1 MKSCID
7 LAKEL
12 NTSKQTIFNHA
23 RRNNI
28 NLIKKNNTL
37 YIESKEDIKTITDKI
52 LMYRANK
59 LNIDIKDL
67 KDNEYTKQNKVS
79 NNEKELYKELYKEI
93 IDSKE
98 QTILSLKKDKEELNK
113 QIKNLNELLKQQQQ
127 LLYNQQ
133 SLALKN
139 SEQSQEKIK
148 SLEVEIDS
156 IKNNNESNE
165 TITDEES
172 QINRKGLTKFSQSNK
187 KGLLK
192 RLFRK

>member
-37 YIESKEDIKTITDKI
+37 YINSKEDVKIITDKV
-52 LMYRANK
+52 LKYRANQ
-59 LNIDIKDL
+59 LNMDVKDL
-67 KDNEYTKQNKVS
+67 RHKDIKQNKV
-79 NNEKELYKELYKEI
+79 NDNEKELYKELIK
-93 IDSKE
+93 SKE
-98 QTILSLKKDKEELNK
+98 QIIISLKKDKEELNK

-133 SLALKN
+133 SLTLKDQDSAKKKISHLEAEFNNIKKDSKEDGKNALAKVP
-139 SEQSQEKIK
+139 Q
-148 SLEVEIDS
+148 
-156 IKNNNESNE
+156 NN
-165 TITDEES
+165 
-172 QINRKGLTKFSQSNK
+172 NK
-187 KGLLK
+187 KGFLSK
-192 RLFRK
+192 LFNKI

>member
-28 NLIKKNNTL
+28 DLIKKNNTL
-37 YIESKEDIKTITDKI
+37 YIDSKEDVKIITNKV
-52 LMYRANK
+52 LKYRANQ
-59 LNIDIKDL
+59 LNVDVEDL
-67 KDNEYTKQNKVS
+67 KENEHTKQNKIS
-79 NNEKELYKELYKEI
+79 DSEKELYKEI

-98 QTILSLKKDKEELNK
+98 QTILSLKKDKEDLNK
-113 QIKNLNELLKQQQQ
+113 QIRNLNELLKQQQQ

-156 IKNNNESNE
+156 MKNNNEDNE
-165 TITDEES
+165 TTNKES
-172 QINRKGLTKFSQSNK
+172 QISKKGLTKFSQINK
-187 KGLLK
+187 KDLLK
-192 RLFRK
+192 KFFRK

>member
-1 MKSCID
+1 MKSCIE

-37 YIESKEDIKTITDKI
+37 YIESKEDIKTITNKV
-52 LMYRANK
+52 LKYKANQ
-59 LNIDIKDL
+59 LNLDVEDL
-67 KDNEYTKQNKVS
+67 KNNEHANQNKVS
-79 NNEKELYKELYKEI
+79 DNEKELYQEI

-98 QTILSLKKDKEELNK
+98 HIILSLKKDKEDLNK
-113 QIKNLNELLKQQQQ
+113 QIKSLNELLKQQQQ

-165 TITDEES
+165 ATTNEES
-172 QINRKGLTKFSQSNK
+172 QIIRKGLTKFSQSNK

-192 RLFRK
+192 KLFRK

>member
-28 NLIKKNNTL
+28 KLIKKNNTL
-37 YIESKEDIKTITDKI
+37 YIDSKEDVKIITDKV
-52 LMYRANK
+52 LKYRANQ
-59 LNIDIKDL
+59 LNVDVEDL
-67 KDNEYTKQNKVS
+67 KDNEYIKQNNIS
-79 NNEKELYKELYKEI
+79 DSEKALYEEV

-98 QTILSLKKDKEELNK
+98 QMILSLKKDKEGLNK
-113 QIKNLNELLKQQQQ
+113 QIQDLNELLKQQQQ

-139 SEQSQEKIK
+139 SEHSQKKIK
-148 SLEVEIDS
+148 SLEVEINS
-156 IKNNNESNE
+156 MKNNDERNE
-165 TITDEES
+165 TTKEES
-172 QINRKGLTKFSQSNK
+172 QISKKDLTKFSQSNK

>member
-28 NLIKKNNTL
+28 KLIKKNNTL
-37 YIESKEDIKTITDKI
+37 YIDSKEDVKIITDKV
-52 LMYRANK
+52 LKYRANQ
-59 LNIDIKDL
+59 LNVDVEDL
-67 KDNEYTKQNKVS
+67 KDNEYIKQNNIS
-79 NNEKELYKELYKEI
+79 DSEKALYEEV

-98 QTILSLKKDKEELNK
+98 QMILSLKKDKEVLNK
-113 QIKNLNELLKQQQQ
+113 QIQDLNELLKQQQQ

-139 SEQSQEKIK
+139 SEHSQKKIK
-148 SLEVEIDS
+148 SLEVEINS
-156 IKNNNESNE
+156 MKN
-165 TITDEES
+165 
-172 QINRKGLTKFSQSNK
+172 KVLLQSK
-187 KGLLK
+187 KYS
-192 RLFRK
+192 

>member
-28 NLIKKNNTL
+28 KLIKKNNTL
-37 YIESKEDIKTITDKI
+37 YIDSKEDVKIITDKV
-52 LMYRANK
+52 LKYRANQ
-59 LNIDIKDL
+59 LNVDVEDL
-67 KDNEYTKQNKVS
+67 KDNEYIKQNNIS
-79 NNEKELYKELYKEI
+79 DSEKALYEEV

-98 QTILSLKKDKEELNK
+98 QMILSLKKDKEVLNK
-113 QIKNLNELLKQQQQ
+113 QIQDLNELLKQQQQ

-139 SEQSQEKIK
+139 SEHSQKKIK
-148 SLEVEIDS
+148 SLEVEINS
-156 IKNNNESNE
+156 MKNNDERNE
-165 TITDEES
+165 TTKEES
-172 QINRKGLTKFSQSNK
+172 QISKKDLTKFSQSNK

>member
-1 MKSCID
+1 MKSCIE

-37 YIESKEDIKTITDKI
+37 YIDSKKDVEIITDKV
-52 LMYRANK
+52 LKYRANQ
-59 LNIDIKDL
+59 LNVDVKDL
-67 KDNEYTKQNKVS
+67 KDNEYIKQNNIS
-79 NNEKELYKELYKEI
+79 DSEKALYEEV

-98 QTILSLKKDKEELNK
+98 QMILSLKKDKEILNK
-113 QIKNLNELLKQQQQ
+113 QIQDLNELLKQQQQ

-139 SEQSQEKIK
+139 SEHSQKKIK
-148 SLEVEIDS
+148 SLEVKIDS
-156 IKNNNESNE
+156 MKNNNENNE
-165 TITDEES
+165 ITKKES
-172 QINRKGLTKFSQSNK
+172 QTSKKDLTNFSQSNK

-192 RLFRK
+192 RLFG

>member
-1 MKSCID
+1 MKSCIE

-12 NTSKQTIFNHA
+12 NMSKQTIFNHA

-37 YIESKEDIKTITDKI
+37 YIESKEDIKTITNKV
-52 LMYRANK
+52 LKYKANQ
-59 LNIDIKDL
+59 LNLDVEDL
-67 KDNEYTKQNKVS
+67 KNNEHANQNKIS
-79 NNEKELYKELYKEI
+79 DSEKELYKEI

-98 QTILSLKKDKEELNK
+98 QTILSLKKDKEVLNK
-113 QIKNLNELLKQQQQ
+113 QIKDLNELLKQQQQ

-139 SEQSQEKIK
+139 SEQSHEKIK
-148 SLEVEIDS
+148 SLEIDNM
-156 IKNNNESNE
+156 KSNK
-165 TITDEES
+165 TTNEES
-172 QINRKGLTKFSQSNK
+172 KIDEKDLTKVSQSNK

-192 RLFRK
+192 RLFNNI

>member
-37 YIESKEDIKTITDKI
+37 YIDSKEDVKIITNKV
-52 LMYRANK
+52 LKYRANQ
-59 LNIDIKDL
+59 LNVNVEDL
-67 KDNEYTKQNKVS
+67 KDNEHTKQNKIS
-79 NNEKELYKELYKEI
+79 NNEKELYKEI
-93 IDSKE
+93 INSKE
-98 QTILSLKKDKEELNK
+98 QTILSLKKDKEDLNR

-133 SLALKN
+133 SLALRN
-139 SEQSQEKIK
+139 SEQSQKKIK

-156 IKNNNESNE
+156 IKNKSESNKVTNRE
-165 TITDEES
+165 A
-172 QINRKGLTKFSQSNK
+172 QINKKDLTKVSRNDK
-187 KGLLK
+187 KGLLQ

>member
-28 NLIKKNNTL
+28 KLIKKNNTL
-37 YIESKEDIKTITDKI
+37 YIDSKEDVKIITDKV
-52 LMYRANK
+52 LKYRANQ
-59 LNIDIKDL
+59 LNVDVEDL
-67 KDNEYTKQNKVS
+67 KDNEYIKQNNIS
-79 NNEKELYKELYKEI
+79 DSEKALYEEV

-98 QTILSLKKDKEELNK
+98 QMILSLKKDKEGLNK
-113 QIKNLNELLKQQQQ
+113 QIQDLNELLKQQQQ

-139 SEQSQEKIK
+139 SEHSQKKIK
-148 SLEVEIDS
+148 SLEVEINS
-156 IKNNNESNE
+156 MKNNDERNE
-165 TITDEES
+165 TTKEES
-172 QINRKGLTKFSQSNK
+172 QISKKDLTKFSQSNK

-192 RLFRK
+192 RLFSK

>member
-28 NLIKKNNTL
+28 NLVKKNNTL
-37 YIESKEDIKTITDKI
+37 YIDSKEDVKIITDKV
-52 LMYRANK
+52 LKYRANQ
-59 LNIDIKDL
+59 LNVDVEDL
-67 KDNEYTKQNKVS
+67 KDNEYIKQNNIS
-79 NNEKELYKELYKEI
+79 DSEKALYEEI

-98 QTILSLKKDKEELNK
+98 QIILSLKKDKEDLNK

-139 SEQSQEKIK
+139 SEQSQKKIK
-148 SLEVEIDS
+148 SLEIEIDS
-156 IKNNNESNE
+156 MKNNNENIE
-165 TITDEES
+165 TTNEES
-172 QINRKGLTKFSQSNK
+172 QISKKDLTKFSQSNK

-192 RLFRK
+192 RLFSK

>member
-23 RRNNI
+23 RRSNI
-28 NLIKKNNTL
+28 DLIKKNNTL
-37 YIESKEDIKTITDKI
+37 YIDSKEDVKIITNKV
-52 LMYRANK
+52 LKYRANQ
-59 LNIDIKDL
+59 LNVDVEDL
-67 KDNEYTKQNKVS
+67 KENEYTKQNKIS
-79 NNEKELYKELYKEI
+79 NNEKELYKEI
-93 IDSKE
+93 INSKE
-98 QTILSLKKDKEELNK
+98 QTILSLKKDKEDLNR

-165 TITDEES
+165 TTNEES
-172 QINRKGLTKFSQSNK
+172 QISKKSFLKKF
-187 KGLLK
+187 
-192 RLFRK
+192 FRK

>member
-1 MKSCID
+1 MKSCIE

-37 YIESKEDIKTITDKI
+37 YIESKEDIKTITNKV
-52 LMYRANK
+52 LKYKANQ
-59 LNIDIKDL
+59 LNLDVEDL
-67 KDNEYTKQNKVS
+67 KNNEHANQNKVS
-79 NNEKELYKELYKEI
+79 DNEKELYKEI

-98 QTILSLKKDKEELNK
+98 HIILSLKKDKEDLNK

-165 TITDEES
+165 TTTNEES
-172 QINRKGLTKFSQSNK
+172 KIIKKDLTKFSQSNK

-192 RLFRK
+192 KLFRK

>member
-28 NLIKKNNTL
+28 DLIKKNNTL
-37 YIESKEDIKTITDKI
+37 YIDSKEDVKIITNKV
-52 LMYRANK
+52 LKYRANQ
-59 LNIDIKDL
+59 LNVDVEDL
-67 KDNEYTKQNKVS
+67 KENEHTKQNKIS
-79 NNEKELYKELYKEI
+79 NNEKELYKEI
-93 IDSKE
+93 INSKE
-98 QTILSLKKDKEELNK
+98 QTILSLKKDKEDLNR

-139 SEQSQEKIK
+139 SEQYQEKIK
-148 SLEVEIDS
+148 SLEVKIDS
-156 IKNNNESNE
+156 AKSNE
-165 TITDEES
+165 TTNEKS
-172 QINRKGLTKFSQSNK
+172 QISRKDLTKGCQSNK
-187 KGLLK
+187 KSFLK
-192 RLFRK
+192 KLFRK

>member
-37 YIESKEDIKTITDKI
+37 YIESKKDVKIITDKV
-52 LMYRANK
+52 LKYKANQ
-59 LNIDIKDL
+59 LNVDVEDL
-67 KDNEYTKQNKVS
+67 KDNNHEQNKAS
-79 NNEKELYKELYKEI
+79 NNEKELYKEI
-93 IDSKE
+93 INSKE
-98 QTILSLKKDKEELNK
+98 QTILSLKKDKEDLSK
-113 QIKNLNELLKQQQQ
+113 QIRNLNELLKQQQQ

-139 SEQSQEKIK
+139 SEQSQKKIK
-148 SLEVEIDS
+148 SLEIEIDS
-156 IKNNNESNE
+156 IKDQKESDKKNKE
-165 TITDEES
+165 DKQT
-172 QINRKGLTKFSQSNK
+172 NKNGLTKVRQSSK
-187 KGLLK
+187 KRLLK
-192 RLFRK
+192 KLFKR

>member
-37 YIESKEDIKTITDKI
+37 YIDSKKDVEIITDKV
-52 LMYRANK
+52 LKYRANQ
-59 LNIDIKDL
+59 LNVDVKDL
-67 KDNEYTKQNKVS
+67 KDNEYIKQNNIS
-79 NNEKELYKELYKEI
+79 DSEKALYEEV

-98 QTILSLKKDKEELNK
+98 QMILSLKKDKEILNK
-113 QIKNLNELLKQQQQ
+113 QIQDLNELLKQQQQ

-139 SEQSQEKIK
+139 SEHSQKKIK
-148 SLEVEIDS
+148 SLEVKIDS
-156 IKNNNESNE
+156 MKNNNENNE
-165 TITDEES
+165 ITKKES
-172 QINRKGLTKFSQSNK
+172 QTSKKDLTNFSQSNK

>member
-1 MKSCID
+1 MKSCIE

-12 NTSKQTIFNHA
+12 NMSKQTIFNHA

-37 YIESKEDIKTITDKI
+37 YIESKEDIKTITNKV
-52 LMYRANK
+52 LKYKANQ
-59 LNIDIKDL
+59 LNLDVEDL
-67 KDNEYTKQNKVS
+67 KNNEHANQNKIS
-79 NNEKELYKELYKEI
+79 DSEKELYKEI

-98 QTILSLKKDKEELNK
+98 QTILSLKKDKEDLNK
-113 QIKNLNELLKQQQQ
+113 QIRNLNELLKQQQQ

-156 IKNNNESNE
+156 MKNNNEDNE
-165 TITDEES
+165 TTNKES
-172 QINRKGLTKFSQSNK
+172 QISKKGLTKFSQINK
-187 KGLLK
+187 KDLLK
-192 RLFRK
+192 KFFRK

>member
-67 KDNEYTKQNKVS
+67 KDNEYTKQNKVN
-79 NNEKELYKELYKEI
+79 NNEKELYKEI

-172 QINRKGLTKFSQSNK
+172 KISRKGLTKFSQSNK

>member
-1 MKSCID
+1 MKSCIE

-28 NLIKKNNTL
+28 DLIKKNNTL
-37 YIESKEDIKTITDKI
+37 YIDSKEDVKIITNKV
-52 LMYRANK
+52 LKYRANQ
-59 LNIDIKDL
+59 LNVNVEDL
-67 KDNEYTKQNKVS
+67 KDNEHTKQNKIS
-79 NNEKELYKELYKEI
+79 NNEKELYKEI
-93 IDSKE
+93 INSKE
-98 QTILSLKKDKEELNK
+98 QTILSLKKDKEDLNR

-133 SLALKN
+133 SLALRN

-148 SLEVEIDS
+148 SLEVEMDNM
-156 IKNNNESNE
+156 KNNNEDNE
-165 TITDEES
+165 TTNEES
-172 QINRKGLTKFSQSNK
+172 QISKKGLTKFSQINK

-192 RLFRK
+192 KFFRK

>member
-28 NLIKKNNTL
+28 KLIKKNNTL
-37 YIESKEDIKTITDKI
+37 YIDSKEDVKIITNKV
-52 LMYRANK
+52 LKYRANQ
-59 LNIDIKDL
+59 LNVDVEDL
-67 KDNEYTKQNKVS
+67 KENEHTQQNKIS
-79 NNEKELYKELYKEI
+79 NNEKELYKEI
-93 IDSKE
+93 INSKE
-98 QTILSLKKDKEELNK
+98 QTILSLKKDKEDLNR

-172 QINRKGLTKFSQSNK
+172 KISRKGLTKFSQSNK

>member
-37 YIESKEDIKTITDKI
+37 YIDSKKDVEIITDKV
-52 LMYRANK
+52 LKYRANQ
-59 LNIDIKDL
+59 LNVDVKDL
-67 KDNEYTKQNKVS
+67 KDNEYIKQNNIS
-79 NNEKELYKELYKEI
+79 DSEKALYEEV

-98 QTILSLKKDKEELNK
+98 QMILSLKKDKEILNK
-113 QIKNLNELLKQQQQ
+113 QIQDLNELLKQQQQ

-139 SEQSQEKIK
+139 SEHSQKKIK
-148 SLEVEIDS
+148 SLEVKIDS
-156 IKNNNESNE
+156 MKNNNENNE
-165 TITDEES
+165 ITKKES
-172 QINRKGLTKFSQSNK
+172 QTSKKDLTNFNQSNK

>member
-37 YIESKEDIKTITDKI
+37 YINSKEDVKIITDKV
-52 LMYRANK
+52 LKYRANQ
-59 LNIDIKDL
+59 LNMDVKDL
-67 KDNEYTKQNKVS
+67 RHKDIKQNKV
-79 NNEKELYKELYKEI
+79 NDNEKELYKELIK
-93 IDSKE
+93 SKE
-98 QTILSLKKDKEELNK
+98 QIIISLKKDKEELNK

-133 SLALKN
+133 SLSLKN

-156 IKNNNESNE
+156 IKNNNENNE
-165 TITDEES
+165 TTNEES
-172 QINRKGLTKFSQSNK
+172 QISKKNLTKVSRNDK
-187 KGLLK
+187 KGLLQ

>member
-79 NNEKELYKELYKEI
+79 DSEKELYKEI

-98 QTILSLKKDKEELNK
+98 QTILSLKKDKEDLNT

-139 SEQSQEKIK
+139 SEQSQKKIK
-148 SLEVEIDS
+148 SLEVEIDNM
-156 IKNNNESNE
+156 KNNNEKNKSTNE
-165 TITDEES
+165 RLQVSKKD
-172 QINRKGLTKFSQSNK
+172 LTKFSQNDK
-187 KGLLK
+187 KSLLK
-192 RLFRK
+192 KLFRK